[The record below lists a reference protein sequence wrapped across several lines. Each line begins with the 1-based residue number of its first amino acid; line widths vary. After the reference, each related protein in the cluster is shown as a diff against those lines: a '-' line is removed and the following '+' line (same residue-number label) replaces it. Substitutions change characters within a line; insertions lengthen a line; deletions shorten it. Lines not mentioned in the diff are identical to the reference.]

1 MKFVDSRS
9 YVFSPHTHIVTLG
22 TNITSDMKY
31 LKASVPLPSLF
42 LAANFGGYVLVYI
55 LKSPFGGVLL

>member
-42 LAANFGGYVLVYI
+42 GSKFWRLCFGLY
-55 LKSPFGGVLL
+55 S

>member
-1 MKFVDSRS
+1 MKFVESRS
-9 YVFSPHTHIVTLG
+9 YVFSPHTHILTLG

-42 LAANFGGYVLVYI
+42 GSKFGGYVLVYI
-55 LKSPFGGVLL
+55 LKPPFGGVLL